1 MTPEEFKSQLA
12 EFLMVDPSEMTND
25 ANLVELGWDSLALLS
40 VISLAEETWGIEAEE
55 ADLNKCQTVAEMLHL
70 FSGYLT
76 GTSA

>member
-40 VISLAEETWGIEAEE
+40 VISLAEETWGIEVEE
-55 ADLNKCQTVAEMLHL
+55 ADLNKCQTVTEMLHL